1 MRQSTKTGFE
11 RVVEKIVEIPV
22 EMVVHIEVPGEIAK
36 ALAVNTTLT
45 ALYLYDNSLGE
56 GAGRSIGQA
65 LGVNTTLTQLDLG
78 HNSFRKRGG
87 QAIGKALAVNTT
99 LTQLEL
105 AGNSLREGGGQAIG
119 HALALNTPR
128 RLASRA
134 FKPLSVPRRAC
145 VAIITTRSCALKCLF
160 TARSRSIS
168 FNKGFSSSV
177 SGLHPKTIDT
187 STWLSCSACANLLIP
202 LTCMQLSARSSV
214 VIRLF

>member
-1 MRQSTKTGFE
+1 M
-11 RVVEKIVEIPV
+11 
-22 EMVVHIEVPGEIAK
+22 MVVHIEVPGEIAK

-119 HALALNTPR
+119 HALALNTTEKVGIESLQTALGAQTCVR
-128 RLASRA
+128 RHHHNQKLCIKMPVHSQ
-134 FKPLSVPRRAC
+134 KPVNFLQQGLLVICVRTSSQDHRHEHMVILQCLCQPPHTLDLYAIICKIKRRYSLILSV
-145 VAIITTRSCALKCLF
+145 
-160 TARSRSIS
+160 
-168 FNKGFSSSV
+168 
-177 SGLHPKTIDT
+177 
-187 STWLSCSACANLLIP
+187 
-202 LTCMQLSARSSV
+202 
-214 VIRLF
+214 